1 MEENVFNKKDIPTLS
16 VTNMTFFL
24 LLMRTLFDIEYS
36 YLIPHDQ
43 RLVLLRVKIVEYVGC
58 NVLCECG

>member
-1 MEENVFNKKDIPTLS
+1 
-16 VTNMTFFL
+16 
-24 LLMRTLFDIEYS
+24 MRTLFDIEYS

-43 RLVLLRVKIVEYVGC
+43 RLVLLCVKIVEYVGC